1 MPIYEYHCECGH
13 EFEEMLPMSMRETP
27 CDLSC
32 PECGE
37 KKVSKGISAT
47 TMGSD
52 MNMTPDKQTGGDW
65 SRLMDK
71 VKKSA
76 PDRYHGALDKTSS
89 NRAGGL
95 GTH

>member
-1 MPIYEYHCECGH
+1 MPIYEYNCECGH
-13 EFEEMLPMSMRETP
+13 EFEEMLTVSNRDQPTK
-27 CDLSC
+27 DAC
-32 PECGE
+32 PKCGE
-37 KKVSKGISAT
+37 KKVTKGISAS
-47 TMGSD
+47 TMGAD
-52 MNMTPDKQTGGDW
+52 MNLSPDKQTGGDW

-76 PDRYHGALDKTSS
+76 PKRYHGALDATKS